1 MSDEV
6 VITAKAKTVK
16 KGKNAKVKVTIA
28 GAEGEVAL
36 LKGTKEIDSSMLKS
50 GKATLVA
57 KKVKKTTKY
66 TVAFGEQ
73 TTKVTVKVKKK

>member
-1 MSDEV
+1 
-6 VITAKAKTVK
+6 
-16 KGKNAKVKVTIA
+16 
-28 GAEGEVAL
+28 
-36 LKGTKEIDSSMLKS
+36 MLKN

-66 TVAFGEQ
+66 TVAFGDQ